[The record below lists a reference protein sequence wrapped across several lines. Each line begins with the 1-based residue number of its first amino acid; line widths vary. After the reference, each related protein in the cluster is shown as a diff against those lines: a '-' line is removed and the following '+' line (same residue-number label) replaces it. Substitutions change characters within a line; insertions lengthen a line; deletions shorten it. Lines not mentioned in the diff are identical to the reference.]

1 MRKCRTKLT
10 AHRHQGCGQRI
21 PAAIPSHDAYGS
33 RAYSVSSQFR
43 ACCGLR
49 CAIAGSPIV
58 RADTSPAYHRRVGSG
73 AWRVRTFFLVT
84 NVIVPPRAEPSM
96 FEPADLSEPVESTDS
111 RTIDSPSDHAYKKP
125 LLRPLMEEE
134 RIGGGFERAYGRR
147 KPLLQSLAVG
157 CVTRSSNCPL

>member
-1 MRKCRTKLT
+1 
-10 AHRHQGCGQRI
+10 
-21 PAAIPSHDAYGS
+21 
-33 RAYSVSSQFR
+33 
-43 ACCGLR
+43 
-49 CAIAGSPIV
+49 
-58 RADTSPAYHRRVGSG
+58 
-73 AWRVRTFFLVT
+73 
-84 NVIVPPRAEPSM
+84 M
-96 FEPADLSEPVESTDS
+96 FESADLSEPVESTDS